1 MVREFSLT
9 KLNVKNIL
17 ENSSQCILGF
27 VLNLEN
33 NQKKNATEL
42 YKGSRL
48 LVSCMLNIK
57 FYWRKSIF

>member
-33 NQKKNATEL
+33 NQKKNAT
-42 YKGSRL
+42 
-48 LVSCMLNIK
+48 
-57 FYWRKSIF
+57 